1 MHPRWFLL
9 SVAANNREYV
19 GGLLATN
26 RYRFEAHSDGFLVFT
41 RSVTGLAQWLIKQ
54 GIRIRTIPIPVEAAA

>member
-9 SVAANNREYV
+9 SVAASNREYV
-19 GGLLATN
+19 DGLLASN
-26 RYRFEAHSDGFLVFT
+26 RYRFEAHADGFLVFA

-54 GIRIRTIPIPVEAAA
+54 GIRIRTIPVPIEAAA

>member
-9 SVAANNREYV
+9 AVAPGNREYV

-26 RYRFEAHSDGFLVFT
+26 RYRFEAHTDGFLIFA
-41 RSVTGLAQWLIKQ
+41 RNVTGLAQWLIKQ
-54 GIRIRTIPIPVEAAA
+54 GIRIRTVSLPVEDAA